1 MFTVDLSVE
10 KTQMTSDEVLLLQ
23 KNIAFWLNT
32 PRGSLPQMRDF
43 GLNYDVIDEPLQT
56 FKMKITVDTISK
68 VRELYGEKIKT
79 INVTADENGKA
90 TLKITI

>member
-10 KTQMTSDEVLLLQ
+10 KNQMTSDEVSLLQ

-68 VRELYGEKIKT
+68 VRELYGENK
-79 INVTADENGKA
+79 NNQCNCR
-90 TLKITI
+90 

>member
-10 KTQMTSDEVLLLQ
+10 KTKMTSDEVSLLQ

-43 GLNYDVIDEPLQT
+43 GLNDVIDEPLQT

-68 VRELYGEKIKT
+68 VRELYGVKIKT

>member
-10 KTQMTSDEVLLLQ
+10 KTKMTSDEVSLLQ

-56 FKMKITVDTISK
+56 FKM
-68 VRELYGEKIKT
+68 
-79 INVTADENGKA
+79 
-90 TLKITI
+90 

>member
-1 MFTVDLSVE
+1 MVKHPEGKSTA
-10 KTQMTSDEVLLLQ
+10 
-23 KNIAFWLNT
+23 NAC
-32 PRGSLPQMRDF
+32 F

-68 VRELYGEKIKT
+68 VRELYGVKIKT